1 MTTDESADSPWWD
14 FVQRQLDDRGMSTA
28 DLAEKTGLDR
38 SRFTEWRRGK
48 GASLDTARL
57 VAKAFGMS
65 PLEVM
70 VKAQLISAQEA
81 SLNRAS
87 PDPAQLTDQQLLA
100 ELGRRLKRSS

>member
-14 FVQRQLDDRGMSTA
+14 FVQRQLDDRAMSTA
-28 DLAEKTGLDR
+28 DLSERTGLDR

-57 VAKAFGMS
+57 VARAFDMS

-70 VKAQLISAQEA
+70 VRAQLITAQEA
-81 SLNRAS
+81 DLRDAA
-87 PDPAQLTDQQLLA
+87 PDPAALTDQQLLA
-100 ELGRRLKRSS
+100 ELGRRLNRRT

>member
-1 MTTDESADSPWWD
+1 MTTDESAASPWWD

-48 GASLDTARL
+48 RPTLDTARL
-57 VAKAFGMS
+57 IAKAFDMS

-70 VKAQLISAQEA
+70 VKAQLLTAQEVA
-81 SLNRAS
+81 LRDAA
-87 PDPAQLTDQQLLA
+87 PDPAVLTDKQLLA
-100 ELGRRLKRSS
+100 ELGRRLNRQS